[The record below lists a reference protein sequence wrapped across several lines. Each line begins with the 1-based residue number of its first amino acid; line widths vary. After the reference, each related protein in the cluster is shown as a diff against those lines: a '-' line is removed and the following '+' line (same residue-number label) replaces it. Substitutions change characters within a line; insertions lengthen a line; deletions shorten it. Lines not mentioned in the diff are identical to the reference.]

1 MCWPCLYHFAAD
13 EGALLLPLAT
23 LLFFH
28 IVITGAL
35 SSLGKIKLFF
45 SSHYSTLSDGA
56 FSFFIV
62 NLSDVAD
69 EDMRINRRR
78 LVI

>member
-1 MCWPCLYHFAAD
+1 MYMSWTSCIIF
-13 EGALLLPLAT
+13 LLIVVLFILPL
-23 LLFFH
+23 
-28 IVITGAL
+28 VITGAL
-35 SSLGKIKLFF
+35 SSLGTLKSTLFF
-45 SSHYSTLSDGA
+45 SAHYSTLSDGA

-78 LVI
+78 LVF